1 MSPARRRLMAF
12 LLTSVALLV
21 AGASAW
27 YYFKPAALPPGI
39 VSGNGRIEGTEI
51 DIAAKSSGRL
61 MDVLVGEGDFVEPG
75 QVLAHMDT
83 RAQQAELRQTQARV
97 AEAKSAIVS
106 ANAQTAQRRQAEATA
121 RSLIAQ
127 RKRAK
132 ATMQAQLA
140 QRESEAAFARNELKR
155 SEELVARGFI
165 TAQRLDTDRTRL
177 QTVSAALDAA
187 KSQIAEADAAVDAAT
202 SQAAEAQAAIN
213 TAASQVEEAKAAMA
227 AAQAAAD
234 KLATDIEDGVLKAA
248 RGGRVQ
254 YRLAEPGEVLGAG
267 GKVLTI
273 LDVGDVYMTFFL
285 PETVAGKI
293 AIGAEA
299 RLVLDAVPQ
308 YVIPAQI
315 SFVASGAQFTP
326 KTVET
331 RTEREK
337 LVFRVKARVDPQLLQ
352 KYRTRVK
359 TGLPG
364 VAYVRLDDTT
374 PWPAQL
380 QVKLPPP

>member
-1 MSPARRRLMAF
+1 MSPARRRLMVF
-12 LLTSVALLV
+12 LL
-21 AGASAW
+21 AGAGLALAGGWAW
-27 YYFKPAALPPGI
+27 QHFKPAALPSSI

-51 DIAAKSSGRL
+51 DIAAKSAGRL
-61 MDVLVGEGDFVEPG
+61 LDVLVNEGDFVEAG
-75 QVLAHMDT
+75 QIVAHMDT
-83 RAQQAELRQTQARV
+83 AAQQAELRQMQAKV
-97 AEAKSAIVS
+97 MEAKSAI
-106 ANAQTAQRRQAEATA
+106 AAADAQTAQRRQAEATA

-132 ATMQAQLA
+132 TTVQAQLA
-140 QRESEAAFARNELKR
+140 QRQSEVEFARNELKR
-155 SEELVARGFI
+155 SEELVAKGFI
-165 TAQRLDTDRTRL
+165 TEQRLDSDRTRL
-177 QTVSAALDAA
+177 QSANAALDAA
-187 KSQIAEADAAVDAAT
+187 QSQMAEADAAIDAAS
-202 SQAAEAQAAIN
+202 SQAAEANAAIS
-213 TAASQVEEAKAAMA
+213 ASISQVEQAKAALV

-234 KLATDIEDGVLKAA
+234 KLATDIEDGVLKAT

-273 LDVGDVYMTFFL
+273 LDVSDVYMTFFL
-285 PETVAGKI
+285 PETVAGKV
-293 AIGAEA
+293 AIGAES
-299 RLVLDAVPQ
+299 RLVLDAIPQ
-308 YVIPAQI
+308 YVIPAQV
-315 SFVASGAQFTP
+315 SFVASSAQFTP

-337 LVFRVKARVDPQLLQ
+337 LVFRVKARIEPQLLQ

-364 VAYVRLDDTT
+364 VAYVRLDDAT